1 MIPNDYDGAFLKNK
15 STSKQL
21 FCKNAPSQIFQK
33 DLNEALGKAKYLPQM
48 QMQVFKKGTVPD
60 TDCFFTNIYWKT
72 ILSKT
77 A

>member
-1 MIPNDYDGAFLKNK
+1 MTMMELF
-15 STSKQL
+15 SKISQRL
-21 FCKNAPSQIFQK
+21 NNYFCKNVPSQIFQK

-60 TDCFFTNIYWKT
+60 TNCFFTNIYWKT